1 MILRNRLSQLHYVWT
16 TVRVSLRLLL
26 ERDTSDNLDRY
37 NGTSASQLAT
47 AALTAVRHKLRPSN
61 DRHGPVSHDD
71 RVTALVTST
80 PRG

>member
-37 NGTSASQLAT
+37 NGTSASQLSYGCVDSCKAQ
-47 AALTAVRHKLRPSN
+47 AASV
-61 DRHGPVSHDD
+61 
-71 RVTALVTST
+71 
-80 PRG
+80 